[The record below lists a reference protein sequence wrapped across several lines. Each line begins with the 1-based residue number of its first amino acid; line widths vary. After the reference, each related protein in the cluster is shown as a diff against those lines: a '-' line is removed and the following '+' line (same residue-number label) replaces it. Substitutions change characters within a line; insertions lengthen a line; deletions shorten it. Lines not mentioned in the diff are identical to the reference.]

1 MQQQNAFSWDDGAN
15 VLDAFF
21 GNIAGNFNAN
31 TTDAA
36 ATANINS
43 AIAENIRS
51 SARAREERTKGILNI
66 LAIALVGIIVITL
79 ASKFFK

>member
-1 MQQQNAFSWDDGAN
+1 MQQNAFSWDDGAN

-21 GNIAGNFNAN
+21 GNIAGNLNAN